1 MWCALNCKA
10 LEGNVACST
19 HGKHPSDYISFI
31 TILLPSLPSPSPL
44 PPSSSPSLFLRFY
57 CFVFCSASKEKAYAI
72 VLTVAK
78 AFYLAYQA
86 SDHVTS
92 VGVVKQ

>member
-1 MWCALNCKA
+1 M
-10 LEGNVACST
+10 EST
-19 HGKHPSDYISFI
+19 PVIKS
-31 TILLPSLPSPSPL
+31 LLHLHLPPLSPSPSSLL
-44 PPSSSPSLFLRFY
+44 PLFLRFY
-57 CFVFCSASKEKAYAI
+57 CFVFRSASKEKAYAI

-92 VGVVKQ
+92 VGVAKQ

>member
-1 MWCALNCKA
+1 MK
-10 LEGNVACST
+10 GTPVITSP
-19 HGKHPSDYISFI
+19 PSPSFCR
-31 TILLPSLPSPSPL
+31 LSPSLPLSPHL
-44 PPSSSPSLFLRFY
+44 PSLFLRFY
-57 CFVFCSASKEKAYAI
+57 CFVFRSASKEKAYAI

-86 SDHVTS
+86 SDHMIS